1 MEISKLYL
9 KNPIT
14 HEVVDELILG
24 ILEVEKPAL
33 LLLNFGDHNF
43 ESLEVLKY
51 CKEKMLQNEATFK
64 RFEKIAMVSVPP
76 YRNPDKDQMRYFHS
90 EQEAEEWLGQCKSGS
105 KY

>member
-1 MEISKLYL
+1 MEVSKIYL

-14 HEVVDELILG
+14 HEAVNELILG
-24 ILEVEKPAL
+24 ILKVENPRL

-51 CKEKMLQNEATFK
+51 CKEKLQQNETTLK

-90 EQEAEEWLGQCKSGS
+90 EQEAGEWLGAM
-105 KY
+105 